1 MLPTMTASGQEKSVR
16 KTNPLQSPI
25 NREALVSSEANGIL
39 AAQPMSDRRLSSA
52 SPTRSA
58 GLVGL
63 FSGSGALLALLVF
76 LRIPDFIEG
85 SGIG

>member
-1 MLPTMTASGQEKSVR
+1 MLPTMTAPGQEKSIT
-16 KTNPLQSPI
+16 KTTPLQNPI
-25 NREALVSSEANGIL
+25 NGEALVSSEANGIL
-39 AAQPMSDRRLSSA
+39 AAQPMSDERLSSA

-63 FSGSGALLALLVF
+63 FSGCGALLALLGF

-85 SGIG
+85 SDIG